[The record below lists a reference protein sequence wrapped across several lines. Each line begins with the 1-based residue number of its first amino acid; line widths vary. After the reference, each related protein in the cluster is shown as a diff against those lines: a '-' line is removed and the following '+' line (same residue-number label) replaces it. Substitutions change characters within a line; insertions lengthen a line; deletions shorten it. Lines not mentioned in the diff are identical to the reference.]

1 MPSVSRFAAPLGRSR
16 QATAILSP
24 SPNTGVLGSMMS
36 TSRVYAARRM
46 APQLN
51 DNGEESDMTSY
62 FVGDSY
68 DESEEVDDEATV
80 APHDPSK
87 NE

>member
-1 MPSVSRFAAPLGRSR
+1 
-16 QATAILSP
+16 
-24 SPNTGVLGSMMS
+24 
-36 TSRVYAARRM
+36 
-46 APQLN
+46 
-51 DNGEESDMTSY
+51 MTSY